1 MADETQIHAT
11 AVALEG
17 LGILLRGP
25 SGSGKSD
32 LGIRLIDRGAVLIAD
47 DRVDL
52 RRRGDNILASPPN
65 ALAGKIEVRG
75 LGVVETVHRG
85 DIPIVAAFNLVA
97 GAEIERLPEPE
108 TVDFLGV
115 AVPRF
120 YIAAF
125 ESSATAKVRL
135 AAGAVSGSIMRLPTD
150 G

>member
-1 MADETQIHAT
+1 MLDETQIYAT

-17 LGILLRGP
+17 LGALLRGP

-32 LGIRLIDRGAVLIAD
+32 LGLRLIDQGAVLIAD

-52 RRRGDNILASPPN
+52 RRHGENILASPPD

-75 LGVVETVHRG
+75 LGVIEMVHQR
-85 DIPIVAAFNLVA
+85 DLPVVAVFDLVA
-97 GAEIERLPEPE
+97 SGKIERLPRPE
-108 TVDFLGV
+108 KASFLDT

-120 YIAAF
+120 SIAAF
-125 ESSATAKVRL
+125 ESSAAAKVRL
-135 AAGAVSGSIMRLPTD
+135 AVGAASGSIMRLPTN